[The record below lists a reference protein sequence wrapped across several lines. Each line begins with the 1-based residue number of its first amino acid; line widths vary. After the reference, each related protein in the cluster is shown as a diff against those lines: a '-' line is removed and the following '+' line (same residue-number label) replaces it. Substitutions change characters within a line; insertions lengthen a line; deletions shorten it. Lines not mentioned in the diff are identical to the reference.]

1 MHHMTYSSQQE
12 CRDILKILIN
22 QAQKDFESIVTIKA
36 IKRRS
41 LCFLTKHKVTGR
53 KTESL

>member
-1 MHHMTYSSQQE
+1 MHHMTYISQQE

-22 QAQKDFESIVTIKA
+22 QAQKDFESIVTIK
-36 IKRRS
+36 RRS
-41 LCFLTKHKVTGR
+41 ICFLTKHKVTGR